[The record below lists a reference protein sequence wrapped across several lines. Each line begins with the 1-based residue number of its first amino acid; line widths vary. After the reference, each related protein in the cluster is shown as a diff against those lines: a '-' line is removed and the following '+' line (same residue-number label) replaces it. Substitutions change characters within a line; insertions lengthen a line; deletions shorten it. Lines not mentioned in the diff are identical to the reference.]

1 MEKRLLQ
8 IVKVRPSHHRHIF
21 MTHNDYDNTHV
32 STRNFRATRNSHQPM
47 RDVTLLLWSECIL
60 AGGQRQL
67 LPALAYLWTRIDNRH
82 DFPLCFWFGFCLL
95 AKRTWLFIALYHFM
109 LLSGGMWQQRLSD
122 MCKAFYGFA
131 CLVPQCSKIGFKLS
145 ISALRLFKRIQMV
158 KDINRSNLSFCGFP
172 GLHSQLRSCVH
183 VSNSW
188 IISTALARFRLE
200 MKLGG
205 SPHLMHPQ

>member
-1 MEKRLLQ
+1 MQKRLLQ

-32 STRNFRATRNSHQPM
+32 STRNFRATRNSHRPM

-60 AGGQRQL
+60 ASGQRQP
-67 LPALAYLWTRIDNRH
+67 LPASVDLWTRIDNRY

-122 MCKAFYGFA
+122 MCKAFYGL
-131 CLVPQCSKIGFKLS
+131 LVCFLN
-145 ISALRLFKRIQMV
+145 LRR
-158 KDINRSNLSFCGFP
+158 
-172 GLHSQLRSCVH
+172 
-183 VSNSW
+183 
-188 IISTALARFRLE
+188 
-200 MKLGG
+200 
-205 SPHLMHPQ
+205 